1 EGVPPYVIFHD
12 ATLMDMLAL
21 RPRDRYEMAAVSGV
35 GDRKLEAYGDA
46 FLTVLNEH
54 TDAAS

>member
-1 EGVPPYVIFHD
+1 MPPYVIFHD

-46 FLTVLNEH
+46 FLTVLEEH